1 MQRVPRRRKHTMS
14 LQYDSIGKNYNALKD
29 LPLEAL
35 DKRAC
40 HRALGDLKNLK
51 VLSLAC
57 GTGNDTKQLIASG
70 AVHVTGVDIS
80 PAMINVAQDALPTDV
95 QDMVRYHVGD
105 CAAPNMF
112 RAASE
117 LAAHRG
123 TYDVVFAAWLL
134 NYAPSAAALEAMFA
148 NIAAALRPGGR
159 FVGLTVNAPLIAQ
172 FGPDTLC
179 KDNGL
184 GIESE
189 VVGLVEGG
197 YKIRITA
204 GVFPQV
210 QFEDFWLHPDLYAAS
225 AEGAGLRGMEWKPVL
240 SDGAAI
246 TAHGKEYWAENDG
259 QPQSALY
266 TCVKLG

>member
-14 LQYDSIGKNYNALKD
+14 LQYDSIAKNFNSLKD
-29 LPLEAL
+29 LPLQVLA
-35 DKRAC
+35 KRAC
-40 HRALGDLKNLK
+40 QSTWRPQEPQNLARDE
-51 VLSLAC
+51 L
-57 GTGNDTKQLIASG
+57 
-70 AVHVTGVDIS
+70 
-80 PAMINVAQDALPTDV
+80 PADV
-95 QDMVRYHVGD
+95 QDMVSYHVGD
-105 CAAPNMF
+105 CAAPDMF

-159 FVGLTVNAPLIAQ
+159 FVGLTINAPLIAQ
-172 FGPDTLC
+172 FGPEKLC

-184 GIESE
+184 GVESE

-197 YKIRITA
+197 YKMRITA
-204 GVFPQV
+204 DVSPQV
-210 QFEDFWLHPDLYAAS
+210 QFEYFWLRPDLYAAS

-240 SDGAAI
+240 SDEAAI
-246 TAHGKEYWAENDG
+246 TAHGKEFWAENDER
-259 QPQSALY
+259 PHYALY
-266 TCVKLG
+266 ICVKLG

>member
-1 MQRVPRRRKHTMS
+1 MQRVLRRRKHTMS

-29 LPLEAL
+29 LPIQVLA
-35 DKRAC
+35 KRAC

-51 VLSLAC
+51 LLDLAC
-57 GTGNDTKQLIASG
+57 GTGIDTKHLIASG
-70 AVHVTGVDIS
+70 AIHVTGVDIS
-80 PAMINVAQDALPTDV
+80 PAMIDMACAALPADV
-95 QDMVRYHVGD
+95 QDMVSYHVGD
-105 CAAPNMF
+105 CAAPDMF

-148 NIAAALRPGGR
+148 NIAAALCPGGR
-159 FVGLTVNAPLIAQ
+159 FVGLTINAPLIAQ
-172 FGPDTLC
+172 FEPEKLC

-184 GIESE
+184 GVESE
-189 VVGLVEGG
+189 VVGL
-197 YKIRITA
+197 
-204 GVFPQV
+204 
-210 QFEDFWLHPDLYAAS
+210 FECFWLRHDLYAAS

-240 SDGAAI
+240 SDEAAI
-246 TAHGKEYWAENDG
+246 TAHGKEFWAENDER
-259 QPQSALY
+259 PHYALY